1 MSLKFDAGDLS
12 PTFLDLETARETSPL
27 NQFLS
32 ETPKPVTQSA
42 KQMIKRNLSQISDKV
57 ANINKL
63 SSERSSFR

>member
-27 NQFLS
+27 NHFLS
-32 ETPKPVTQSA
+32 ETPQPVTKSA
-42 KQMIKRNLSQISDKV
+42 QQMIKRNLSQISDKV
-57 ANINKL
+57 AKL